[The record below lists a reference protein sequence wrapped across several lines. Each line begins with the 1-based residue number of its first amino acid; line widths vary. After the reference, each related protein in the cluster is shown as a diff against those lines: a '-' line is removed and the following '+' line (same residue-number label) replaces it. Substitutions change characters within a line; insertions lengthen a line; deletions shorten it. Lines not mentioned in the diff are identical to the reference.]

1 MMSEVS
7 DFIDKI
13 LNKDYNQAN
22 DIFSDLMSSRVNDL
36 LDQEKVSVASN
47 MFNDIETQT
56 ETDEDAE
63 DIDIDD
69 EDLGL
74 EDE

>member
-1 MMSEVS
+1 MSEVS